1 MYVVVKSLDQDSLTL
16 FLKPLDGED
25 SDFRFSLIDDDEGKS
40 LISLKLDG
48 NRFLVE
54 KKDESI
60 VEEDSSLSEKLN
72 HLAISVIEAMQ
83 QGKDLTEKDV
93 LRDANNPYNPE
104 LIRVETKTFSLR
116 QIYDMIGDEDINL
129 SPDFQRHL
137 VWDDFRKSR
146 LIESILL
153 RIPLPMFYF
162 SQDEEGV
169 LAVVDGLQRLSAIKQ
184 FMDNKLQLKNLEYL
198 VNCEGCYYSKEGHA
212 IEDKYLRWFNMTQIT
227 ANVVDPQSPLKVKYD
242 IFRRINTGGQPLN
255 SQELRNC
262 LAHNNLRRVL
272 SEMADSIPFKEAT
285 TWSISDV
292 RMDAQELALRFI
304 YFYDLLCKQNN
315 LNNYSGNIDTELDE
329 LVERIGK
336 TSYDDLHP
344 YLVMFENAME
354 NAKYLFGRQ
363 AFRKIY
369 EITTVNS
376 GRSPINK
383 ALFVSWSVLL
393 SQYDPELIR
402 RNNTELGLIAP
413 LGHEITRDPQLYNY
427 LSYGTNSKANILY
440 AFNSMSEIS
449 ENNIKH

>member
-1 MYVVVKSLDQDSLTL
+1 MYIVVKSLNQDNLRL
-16 FLKPLDGED
+16 FLKPLDGVD
-25 SDFRFSLIDDDEGKS
+25 SGFCFSLIDEAEGKTF
-40 LISLKLDG
+40 ISLKLDG
-48 NRFLVE
+48 NRFSIE
-54 KKDESI
+54 KKDDSI
-60 VEEDSSLSEKLN
+60 VEKESELSEKLD
-72 HLAISVIEAMQ
+72 HLAIKVIEALQ
-83 QGKDLTEKDV
+83 QGKDLTEKEV
-93 LRDANNPYNPE
+93 LQGGNNPYNPE

-116 QIYDMIGDEDINL
+116 QIYDMISDEDINL

-162 SQDEEGV
+162 SQDEEGI
-169 LAVVDGLQRLSAIKQ
+169 LSVVDGLQRLSSIKQ
-184 FMDNKLQLKNLEYL
+184 FMDNKLQLRNLEYL
-198 VNCEGCYYSKEGHA
+198 SNCEGRYYSKGERA

-272 SEMADSIPFKEAT
+272 GEMADSIPFREAT
-285 TWSISDV
+285 TGSISDV

-304 YFYDLLCKQNN
+304 YFYDLFYKQSN
-315 LNNYSGNIDTELDE
+315 LDNYSGNIDTALDE

-336 TSYDDLHP
+336 MSYDNLYP
-344 YLVMFENAME
+344 YLTMFENAMR
-354 NAKYLFGRQ
+354 NATYLFGRQ

-369 EITTVNS
+369 KTATVNS
-376 GRSPINK
+376 ARGPINK

-393 SQYDPELIR
+393 SKYDPELIR
-402 RNNTELGLIAP
+402 SNNSQWGLIAS
-413 LGHEITRDPQLYNY
+413 LGQEITQDTKLYNY
-427 LSYGTNSKANILY
+427 LSYGTNGKANILY
-440 AFNSMSEIS
+440 AFNSMSKIAK
-449 ENNIKH
+449 NNIKN